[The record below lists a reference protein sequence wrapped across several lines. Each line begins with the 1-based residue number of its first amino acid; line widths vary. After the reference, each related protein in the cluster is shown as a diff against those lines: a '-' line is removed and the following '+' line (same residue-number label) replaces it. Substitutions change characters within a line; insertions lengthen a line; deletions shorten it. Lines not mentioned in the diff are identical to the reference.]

1 MKYILY
7 IDTSGD
13 TGLVALSGDDK
24 LLAEKR
30 NTEVRNHASTI
41 NNDIN
46 EVVDQAGI
54 SLKDISAIAVCG
66 GPGSYTGL
74 RIGLSTAKAICYVQD
89 IPLMMHN
96 KLTLIAYDAWL
107 NNKDNYQEYYASLPA
122 RAGEMFIAGYNNSF
136 DEIMEPQHK
145 MNESFTNQA
154 IATNTLFYGEFAE
167 AEQEHITAKGGVI
180 TSVKEVNISS
190 WIPYSVAQLN
200 CNRIVNLANAEPYY
214 LKNVYTHTSKKDK

>member
-13 TGLVALSGDDK
+13 TGLVALSGDNA
-24 LLAEKR
+24 LLAEQR
-30 NTEVRNHASTI
+30 TTEVRNHASTI
-41 NNDIN
+41 NNDIDA
-46 EVVDQAGI
+46 VLKQAGI
-54 SLKDISAIAVCG
+54 GIKDLSAIAVCG

-74 RIGLSTAKAICYVQD
+74 RIGLSTAKALCYVQD
-89 IPLMMHN
+89 LPLMMHN

-122 RAGEMFIAGYNNSF
+122 RAGEMFIAAYNNSF

-145 MNESFTNQA
+145 MNDAFAEEP
-154 IATNTLFYGEFAE
+154 IGTNTLFYGEYSE
-167 AEQEHITAKGGVI
+167 EQQEYIISKGGAI
-180 TSVKEVNISS
+180 ISLKEVNINS
-190 WIPYSVAQLN
+190 WIPYAVEQLN

-214 LKNVYTHTSKKDK
+214 LKNVYTHTGKKDK